1 MINTNQLE
9 QCYHAI
15 DEINRLDP
23 NLDAQAHNAA
33 KSLIYGQRMTNTLSN
48 FMDDAPMVLSIACR
62 AQHIQRWFIPRQD
75 FPMGR
80 TGYLNWR
87 RKLAEHHADLG
98 SKVMQA
104 NGFSEAQCLQL
115 RKILTKQGIKSDPL
129 VQALED
135 VACLVFIQY
144 YFDDFCRQHN
154 DEKIIRVLQKTWAK
168 MSSKGHEAA
177 AQLKLSTQG
186 QKLINRALAP

>member
-9 QCYHAI
+9 QCYQAI
-15 DEINRLDP
+15 DDINSQDP
-23 NLDAQAHNAA
+23 NLDPHAQNTA
-33 KSLIYGQRMTNTLSN
+33 KSLVYGQRMTSTLSN
-48 FMDDAPMVLSIACR
+48 FMDNPPQLLAIACR

-80 TGYLNWR
+80 IGYLNWR

-98 SKVMQA
+98 SKIMQA
-104 NGFSEAQCLQL
+104 NGFSDKECQQL

-144 YFDDFCRQHN
+144 YFDDFCQQHD

-168 MSSKGHEAA
+168 MSDKGHKAA
-177 AQLKLSTQG
+177 AQLTLSNQG
-186 QKLINRALAP
+186 QRLINQALAP